1 MLSDYQGLHMF
12 EGIVFGFF
20 VFALGYVGLMRLMAR
35 KADVL
40 YGEFIL
46 SPTSSSQE
54 RRSPMAASF
63 ARLLSRAGSL
73 LRR

>member
-46 SPTSSSQE
+46 SPTSAPAQ
-54 RRSPMAASF
+54 RGPFAASL
-63 ARLLSRAGSL
+63 ARLLDGARLL